1 MSGRSDASDRLDV
14 EKASEPTGAEAY
26 MTAANRKP
34 AEILVQE
41 AAMSAGKD
49 MLYVISLGRCGEA
62 KLAAD
67 SARKCQ
73 ELSRKTE
80 KLAVIALKQN
90 LFATREAKNQALG
103 YVEDARLFSNVSVVC
118 AKSSIR
124 RKKTAGASI
133 NNFKTSAEAVAYM
146 AAAAEV
152 LLDALKGGC
161 SITAMVKVADAVVH
175 VTELADEAK
184 KVSDPGA
191 EDAVSAKAVV
201 DEIAKRTS
209 ALGELA
215 KAVAR
220 RQYIGANR

>member
-1 MSGRSDASDRLDV
+1 
-14 EKASEPTGAEAY
+14 
-26 MTAANRKP
+26 
-34 AEILVQE
+34 
-41 AAMSAGKD
+41 
-49 MLYVISLGRCGEA
+49 
-62 KLAAD
+62 
-67 SARKCQ
+67 
-73 ELSRKTE
+73 
-80 KLAVIALKQN
+80 
-90 LFATREAKNQALG
+90 
-103 YVEDARLFSNVSVVC
+103 
-118 AKSSIR
+118 
-124 RKKTAGASI
+124 
-133 NNFKTSAEAVAYM
+133 M

-220 RQYIGANR
+220 RQHIGANR